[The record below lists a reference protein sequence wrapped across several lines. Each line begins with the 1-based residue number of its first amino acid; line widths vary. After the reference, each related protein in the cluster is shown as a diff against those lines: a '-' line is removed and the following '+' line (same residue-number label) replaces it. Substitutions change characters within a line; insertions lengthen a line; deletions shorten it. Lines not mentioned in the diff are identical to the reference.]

1 MHLGV
6 QGFDA
11 TIEHFWKAGHIGH
24 LGNGQA
30 LFRQQLG
37 RAASRQQANALGV
50 ERARKGHNAGFVG
63 YR

>member
-1 MHLGV
+1 MA
-6 QGFDA
+6 QG
-11 TIEHFWKAGHIGH
+11 ESPRNHIGH
-24 LGNGQA
+24 LGKGQA